1 MHTQPSDSQAT
12 APRRPANTL
21 TPADGILAL
30 AVVLIVGLWIYT
42 RSFEART
49 DQEHEHIS
57 GAQGGVMLSLDRDR
71 YHAEVLI
78 EQGGVLRL
86 MTLGRSPSEVVDVES
101 QELVAYVDGGDAE
114 VVSVPLRP
122 QTQPGD
128 APGRTSLFVG
138 QLPTQLSGR
147 PIKVTIA
154 ALRIDGRRYRLGFA
168 WPIEASHQPPMP
180 DKVQDE
186 AERELYLEPG
196 GIYTAADIEAN
207 GALTAS
213 EAFIGFKAKHD
224 FAPKPGD
231 HLCPV
236 TRTKANPDCGWIIGG
251 QRYTFCCPPCI
262 DEFLMLAKEQPSQV
276 QAPKFYVKQKN

>member
-1 MHTQPSDSQAT
+1 MHTQPSDSQTPA
-12 APRRPANTL
+12 RQRPANAL
-21 TPADGILAL
+21 TPADGILAF

-49 DQEHEHIS
+49 DQEHEHVS
-57 GAQGGVMLSLDRDR
+57 GAQGGVILSLDRDR

-101 QELVAYVDGGDAE
+101 QELVAYVDDGEAE
-114 VVSVPLRP
+114 VVSVPLQP
-122 QTQPGD
+122 QPQPGD
-128 APGRTSLFVG
+128 APNRTSQFVG
-138 QLPTQLSGR
+138 QLPSQLWGR

-154 ALRIDGRRYRLGFA
+154 ALRIDERRYRLGFA
-168 WPIEASHQPPMP
+168 WPTNASHQSPMP

-196 GIYTAADIEAN
+196 GLYTVADIQAN

-231 HLCPV
+231 DLCPV

-276 QAPKFYVKQKN
+276 QAPKIYVKQ